1 MLHRSIEEA
10 VMRTST
16 VRALCSLF
24 ALVAFPLLAQPE
36 AAELLKNPKHSSM
49 DVKPSLKKLTAE
61 EVRTAIRVT
70 SSRTSALFGF
80 NNAEVQIHLPR
91 VDNSNWI
98 EDDFSDPKLF
108 DAKKREVKY
117 EKEQGIYNHDTWST
131 EVRFAGLNGK
141 PVDFAHAVGT
151 VRIKYPLV
159 MKTVTVKKSE
169 TKKAR
174 DTGVTIDGPFV
185 KTDLSKIPE
194 SAFASKLEGVRA
206 YDKEGLRLERVM
218 GYSSSSWEDGV
229 SYRGYAFHGEVA
241 RVDVDVAQQWATFE
255 IDYDMPP
262 VPKLSE
268 RLAGSPSKADPTAV
282 TPGGK
287 YEVKIVPNE
296 GP

>member
-1 MLHRSIEEA
+1 
-10 VMRTST
+10 MRTST

-24 ALVAFPLLAQPE
+24 VLVAVPLLAQPE
-36 AAELLKNPKHSSM
+36 AAELLANPKYAST
-49 DVKPSLKKLTAE
+49 DVKPVLKKLSAE
-61 EVRTAIRVT
+61 EVRSAIRVT

-98 EDDFSDPKLF
+98 EEDFSDPKLF
-108 DAKKREVKY
+108 DAKKRELKY

-131 EVRFAGLNGK
+131 EIRFAGRSGK
-141 PVDFAHAVGT
+141 PVEFANAVGT

-159 MKTVTVKKSE
+159 MKTVSVKKSE
-169 TKKAR
+169 TKKASEA
-174 DTGVTIDGPFV
+174 GVSIDGPFV

-206 YDKEGLRLERVM
+206 YDKGGRRLEKMM
-218 GYSSSSWEDGV
+218 GYSSSSWENGV

-241 RVDVDVAQQWATFE
+241 RVDVDVAEQWATFE

-268 RLAGSPSKADPTAV
+268 KLAGSPSKADPAAV
-282 TPGGK
+282 TAGGK

-296 GP
+296 AP